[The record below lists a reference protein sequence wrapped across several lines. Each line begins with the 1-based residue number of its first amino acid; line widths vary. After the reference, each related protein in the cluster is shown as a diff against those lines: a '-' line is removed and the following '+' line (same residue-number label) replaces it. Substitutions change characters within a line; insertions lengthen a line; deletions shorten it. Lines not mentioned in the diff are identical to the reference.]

1 MAHIVTLNTPSRED
15 WLSQLADV
23 ITSPDELLR
32 LLDLE
37 QHEALCAGREA
48 KRLFA
53 LRVPRAF
60 VARMEKGNP
69 DDPLLKQTLTSQDEF
84 ITAPGY
90 STDPLEEQNSV
101 VPGLL
106 HKYRNRA
113 LLLVKGGC
121 AVNCRYCFRRH
132 FPYAENQGNKRN
144 WQVALDY
151 IAAHPELDEIIFSG
165 GDPLMAK
172 DHELDWLLTQL
183 ETIPHIKR
191 LRIHS
196 RLPIVIPARITDALV
211 TRLEQSR
218 LQVLLVNH
226 INHANEIDADFRAAM
241 ARMRKAGVTL
251 LNQSVLL
258 RGVNDSARVLAD
270 LSNALFDAG
279 VMPYYLHVLDRVQG
293 AAHFMVTDEEARKI
307 MRELLTLVSGYMV
320 PKLAR
325 EIGRVRRRW
334 ICSCVSSKKAG
345 GATLTCPGDK
355 ATAPSKGYISSGT
368 YRPGRSSGWR
378 LAQSWTASPAS
389 GCSPRKSRCRPLPQ
403 PDYAGHWPHH
413 A

>member
-37 QHEALCAGREA
+37 ANEDLLAGREA
-48 KRLFA
+48 KRLFP

-69 DDPLLKQTLTSQDEF
+69 NDPLLKQVLTSQDEF
-84 ITAPGY
+84 IAAPGF
-90 STDPLEEQNSV
+90 STDPLEEQHSV

-144 WQVALDY
+144 WQAALEY

-172 DHELDWLLTQL
+172 DHELDWLVSEL
-183 ETIPHIKR
+183 EAIPHIKR

-196 RLPIVIPARITDALV
+196 RLPTVIPARITGTLAARF
-211 TRLEQSR
+211 TRSS
-218 LQVLLVNH
+218 LQILLVNH
-226 INHANEIDADFRAAM
+226 INHAQEIGDDFRAAM
-241 ARMRKAGVTL
+241 KTLRQAGVTL

-258 RGVNDSARVLAD
+258 RGVNDNAHTLAD

-279 VMPYYLHVLDRVQG
+279 VMPYYLHVLDKVQG
-293 AAHFMVTDEEARKI
+293 AAHFMVSDDEARTI
-307 MRELLTLVSGYMV
+307 MRELLTLISGYMV
-320 PKLAR
+320 PKQVR
-325 EIGRVRRRW
+325 EIG
-334 ICSCVSSKKAG
+334 G
-345 GATLTCPGDK
+345 E
-355 ATAPSKGYISSGT
+355 PSKT
-368 YRPGRSSGWR
+368 PLDLQLR
-378 LAQSWTASPAS
+378 QS
-389 GCSPRKSRCRPLPQ
+389 
-403 PDYAGHWPHH
+403 
-413 A
+413 

>member
-1 MAHIVTLNTPSRED
+1 MAHIVTLNPPSRED

-23 ITSPDELLR
+23 ITDPDELLH
-32 LLDLE
+32 LLNIDADEEL
-37 QHEALCAGREA
+37 LAGRDA
-48 KRLFA
+48 RRLFA

-69 DDPLLKQTLTSQDEF
+69 QDPLLRQVLTSREEF
-84 ITAPGY
+84 VAAPGFT
-90 STDPLEEQNSV
+90 TDPLEEQNSV

-106 HKYRNRA
+106 HKYHNRA

-132 FPYAENQGNKRN
+132 FPYADNQGNKRN
-144 WQVALDY
+144 WQAALDY

-172 DHELDWLLTQL
+172 DNELEWLVTRL
-183 ETIPHIKR
+183 EAIPHLKR

-196 RLPIVIPARITDALV
+196 RLPIVIPARVTDGLV
-211 TRLEQSR
+211 RLLGQTR

-226 INHANEIDADFRAAM
+226 INHAQEIDDAFRAGMTKLRA
-241 ARMRKAGVTL
+241 AGVTL

-258 RGVNDSARVLAD
+258 KGVNDNAATLAA

-279 VMPYYLHVLDRVQG
+279 VMPYYLHVLDKVQG
-293 AAHFMVTDEEARKI
+293 AAHFMVSDDEARAI
-307 MRELLTLVSGYMV
+307 MRELLSQVSGYLV

-325 EIGRVRRRW
+325 EIG
-334 ICSCVSSKKAG
+334 G
-345 GATLTCPGDK
+345 E
-355 ATAPSKGYISSGT
+355 PSKT
-368 YRPGRSSGWR
+368 
-378 LAQSWTASPAS
+378 
-389 GCSPRKSRCRPLPQ
+389 PLDLQ
-403 PDYAGHWPHH
+403 LRQN
-413 A
+413 

>member
-15 WLSQLADV
+15 WLVQLADV
-23 ITSPDELLR
+23 LTDPDELLR
-32 LLDLE
+32 LLNIDADENL
-37 QHEALCAGREA
+37 LAGREA

-53 LRVPRAF
+53 LRVPRSF
-60 VARMEKGNP
+60 IARMEKGNP
-69 DDPLLKQTLTSQDEF
+69 NDPLLRQVLISQDEF
-84 ITAPGY
+84 VAAPGF
-90 STDPLEEQNSV
+90 STDPLDEQHSV

-132 FPYAENQGNKRN
+132 FPYADNQGNKRN

-151 IAAHPELDEIIFSG
+151 IATHPELDEIIFSG

-183 ETIPHIKR
+183 EAILHIKR

-196 RLPIVIPARITDALV
+196 RLPIVIPARITEKLA
-211 TRLEQSR
+211 TRFEQSR

-226 INHANEIDADFRAAM
+226 INHANEIDEEFRQAM
-241 ARMRKAGVTL
+241 TRLRKANVTL

-258 RGVNDSARVLAD
+258 RGVNDNAQTLAD
-270 LSNALFDAG
+270 LSNALFDVG
-279 VMPYYLHVLDRVQG
+279 VMPYYLHVLDKVQG
-293 AAHFMVTDEEARKI
+293 AAHFIVSDDEARQI

-325 EIGRVRRRW
+325 EIG
-334 ICSCVSSKKAG
+334 G
-345 GATLTCPGDK
+345 E
-355 ATAPSKGYISSGT
+355 PSKT
-368 YRPGRSSGWR
+368 
-378 LAQSWTASPAS
+378 
-389 GCSPRKSRCRPLPQ
+389 PLDLQ
-403 PDYAGHWPHH
+403 LRQN
-413 A
+413 

>member
-15 WLSQLADV
+15 WLVQLADV
-23 ITSPDELLR
+23 ITDPDELLR
-32 LLDLE
+32 VLNIDTDENSL
-37 QHEALCAGREA
+37 AGRGA

-60 VARMEKGNP
+60 VARMKKGDPN
-69 DDPLLKQTLTSQDEF
+69 DPLLRQVLTSRDEF
-84 ITAPGY
+84 LAAPGF
-90 STDPLEEQNSV
+90 STDPLEEQHNA

-151 IAAHPELDEIIFSG
+151 IADHPELDEIIFSG

-172 DHELDWLLTQL
+172 DHELDWLLEQL
-183 ETIPHIKR
+183 EAIPHIKR

-196 RLPIVIPARITDALV
+196 RLPIVIPARITDALAA
-211 TRLEQSR
+211 RFARSSLR
-218 LQVLLVNH
+218 ILLVNH
-226 INHANEIDADFRAAM
+226 INHANEIDAEFAAAM
-241 ARMRKAGVTL
+241 VRLRQAGVTL

-258 RGVNDSARVLAD
+258 RDVNDSAQTLAD

-279 VMPYYLHVLDRVQG
+279 VMPYYLHVLDKVQG
-293 AAHFMVTDEEARKI
+293 AAHFMVSDEEARNI

-325 EIGRVRRRW
+325 EIG
-334 ICSCVSSKKAG
+334 G
-345 GATLTCPGDK
+345 E
-355 ATAPSKGYISSGT
+355 PSKT
-368 YRPGRSSGWR
+368 PLDLQLR
-378 LAQSWTASPAS
+378 QS
-389 GCSPRKSRCRPLPQ
+389 
-403 PDYAGHWPHH
+403 
-413 A
+413 

>member
-23 ITSPDELLR
+23 VTDPDELLR
-32 LLDLE
+32 LLNVDADEKL
-37 QHEALCAGREA
+37 LAGREA
-48 KRLFA
+48 KRLFP

-60 VARMEKGNP
+60 IARMEKGNP
-69 DDPLLKQTLTSQDEF
+69 NDPLLRQVLTAQDEF
-84 ITAPGY
+84 ISAPGF
-90 STDPLEEQNSV
+90 STDPLEEQHSV

-144 WQVALDY
+144 WQAALDY
-151 IAAHPELDEIIFSG
+151 IAQHPELDEIIFSG

-172 DHELDWLLTQL
+172 DHELEWLITHIEAL
-183 ETIPHIKR
+183 PHVKR

-211 TRLEQSR
+211 TRFAQSR
-218 LQVLLVNH
+218 LQILLVNH
-226 INHANEIDADFRAAM
+226 INHAREIDDEFRAAM
-241 ARMRKAGVTL
+241 TRLRQAGVTL

-258 RGVNDSARVLAD
+258 RGVNNDAQTLAD

-279 VMPYYLHVLDRVQG
+279 VMPYYLHVLDKVQG
-293 AAHFMVTDEEARKI
+293 AAHFLVSDDEARAI
-307 MRELLTLVSGYMV
+307 MRELLTLISGYMV

-325 EIGRVRRRW
+325 EIG
-334 ICSCVSSKKAG
+334 G
-345 GATLTCPGDK
+345 E
-355 ATAPSKGYISSGT
+355 PSKT
-368 YRPGRSSGWR
+368 
-378 LAQSWTASPAS
+378 
-389 GCSPRKSRCRPLPQ
+389 PLDLQ
-403 PDYAGHWPHH
+403 LRQH
-413 A
+413 

>member
-1 MAHIVTLNTPSRED
+1 MAHIVTLNTPSSED
-15 WLSQLADV
+15 WLMQLADV
-23 ITSPDELLR
+23 LTDPDELLR
-32 LLDLE
+32 LLNIDADENL
-37 QHEALCAGREA
+37 LAGREA

-69 DDPLLKQTLTSQDEF
+69 NDPLLRQVLTSQEEF
-84 ITAPGY
+84 IAAPGF
-90 STDPLEEQNSV
+90 STDPLEEQHSV

-132 FPYAENQGNKRN
+132 FPYADNQGNKRN
-144 WQVALDY
+144 WQAALDY
-151 IAAHPELDEIIFSG
+151 VNAHPELDEIIFSG

-196 RLPIVIPARITDALV
+196 RLPIVIPARITDTLTA
-211 TRLEQSR
+211 RFESSS
-218 LQVLLVNH
+218 LQILLVNH
-226 INHANEIDADFRAAM
+226 INHANEIDDEFRQAM
-241 ARMRKAGVTL
+241 ARLRRANVTL

-258 RGVNDSARVLAD
+258 RGVNDNAQTLAN

-279 VMPYYLHVLDRVQG
+279 VMPYYLHVLDKVQG
-293 AAHFMVTDEEARKI
+293 AAHFLVSDDEAREI
-307 MRELLTLVSGYMV
+307 MRELLTLISGYMV
-320 PKLAR
+320 PRLAR
-325 EIGRVRRRW
+325 EIG
-334 ICSCVSSKKAG
+334 G
-345 GATLTCPGDK
+345 E
-355 ATAPSKGYISSGT
+355 PSKT
-368 YRPGRSSGWR
+368 
-378 LAQSWTASPAS
+378 
-389 GCSPRKSRCRPLPQ
+389 PLDLQ
-403 PDYAGHWPHH
+403 LRQR
-413 A
+413 